1 MSALGRGWIVTVAVA
16 LTDLAVPPLDEHFA
30 LLVDGDAPRTINRLL
45 LRAMDG
51 CEAVVAF
58 SPHTPLI
65 AAIDGY
71 DPLVLS
77 AHFNLS
83 KKMKKSGS

>member
-1 MSALGRGWIVTVAVA
+1 MSALGREWIVTVAVA

-30 LLVDGDAPRTINRLL
+30 LLVDGDAPCTVNRLL

-51 CEAVVAF
+51 GEAVVAF

-65 AAIDGY
+65 TAVDGY

-83 KKMKKSGS
+83 KK

>member
-1 MSALGRGWIVTVAVA
+1 MSALGRKWIVTVAVA

-30 LLVDGDAPRTINRLL
+30 LLVDGDAPCTVNRLL

-51 CEAVVAF
+51 GEAVVAF
-58 SPHTPLI
+58 SPHTPFVT
-65 AAIDGY
+65 AVDGY

-83 KKMKKSGS
+83 RK

>member
-1 MSALGRGWIVTVAVA
+1 MSALGREWIVTVAVA

-30 LLVDGDAPRTINRLL
+30 LLVDGDVPRAVNRLL
-45 LRAMDG
+45 LCVVDG
-51 CEAVVAF
+51 GEAVVAF

-65 AAIDGY
+65 TAVDGY

>member
-1 MSALGRGWIVTVAVA
+1 MSALGREWIVTVAVA

-30 LLVDGDAPRTINRLL
+30 LLVDGDAPRTVNRLL

-65 AAIDGY
+65 TAVDGY

-83 KKMKKSGS
+83 KK